1 MKNTS
6 ILILIFSLFALQL
19 VHATEV
25 DEAFLKAQIKSLEN
39 DQDASGAF
47 YPINCLDKAMTK
59 KCYSDASL
67 FFTGLIAESF
77 QDITHPAARSL
88 KTSTVK
94 YLAAQFKEQKGI
106 LRYYETRGKLYKI
119 VKPDVDDNGIVLS
132 ILMNYPELADQKL
145 IDNKLPELY
154 KNSVITNT
162 FTKKGSKPEVTY
174 SGKYLSTWMNPT
186 RPFFNDID
194 LVVNFNGL
202 LAFAKHNKRSAKK
215 DQIDLSGVCST
226 VNQLMDWSKEDNFD
240 DLISIRHWTK
250 RQPKNYSQWYPSK
263 YAVMYALVRAHIALG
278 EESCIK
284 ASYQLVRKHL
294 LTETFMGNIYDKA
307 LATAAY
313 ARVLDYENLPKD
325 DLGAMI
331 QKIHQDLARNNLG
344 VEPFFF
350 YGAVGYTGSIPMV
363 KTLLIEATATYLKT
377 ERVPASAELEEK
389 EFLKNILSEQMD
401 DGSFTALIIPSSP
414 LYNLFVIYM
423 YEYLGQTEIK
433 KPISKKLMEHV
444 FSMQKS
450 SGALAGYPE
459 GPDHVGISTAGY
471 VAGRII
477 GISEN
482 DPRMKKLQQR
492 IMEMGGPQKSDM
504 LTLPFLMI
512 FSLSPYQTNLNTSID
527 DLFLK
532 LNKTIPWVRVLIHP
546 VLNIISSNQ
555 TRILSQEKYPHQIFS
570 MPYEKYAKRQR
581 EPRKS
586 KNDKFINWASAS
598 LNPDGTLFDYTPTT
612 VPMLMALSNFPDKKA
627 IVAQGIKTIE
637 SFQKETRPGQLLQT
651 PGEASIAETFY
662 IANAMLDVG
671 HEHDHSSIRR
681 AEKYLMDHQMKSGG
695 WGFSKNS
702 VHFADSDDTS
712 NSMYFL
718 IRLDQARGKKIR
730 PEVFKALDWLL
741 TLQNSNGGF
750 GTWEKT
756 RNGLIGH
763 LINKVANKKGLVM
776 AESVFEHTAR
786 IVVCLSYLKDHSAKA
801 KKAYEDSYNW
811 LLAQQKKDG
820 SFAGTWFINY
830 MFSTSMA
837 MTALGTDLEKGDHAI
852 KKAIKY
858 LYRMQS
864 PDGGFGESPDSFL
877 EGKAVFLKNSSW
889 AQSGLIVSQLHT
901 LNMLTSCKYQPQ
913 MQSLL
918 ETTHLYLR
926 DEKDGW
932 LNHMDETWTA
942 VTFPKVEYLIYPYIQ
957 RLVPWQAY
965 NMHLT
970 SICN

>member
-6 ILILIFSLFALQL
+6 IFLLIFTLISFQNAYSI
-19 VHATEV
+19 EV
-25 DEAFLKAQIKSLEN
+25 DEDFLKAQISSLES
-39 DQDASGAF
+39 DQDANGAF

-59 KCYSDASL
+59 TCYVDASL

-77 QDITHPAARSL
+77 DEITHPRAKKLKRS
-88 KTSTVK
+88 TAE

-132 ILMNYPELADQKL
+132 ILMNYPELADQKV
-145 IDNKLPELY
+145 IAEKIPELY

-162 FTKKGSKPEVTY
+162 FTRKNSKAKETY
-174 SGKYLSTWMNPT
+174 TGKYLSTWVNPT

-202 LAFAKHNKRSAKK
+202 LAFAKHNKRSDKNS
-215 DQIDLSGVCST
+215 QIDLSGVCST
-226 VNQLMDWSKEDNFD
+226 VNQLIDWSKNDNFN
-240 DLISIRHWTK
+240 DLISIRNWTK

-263 YAVMYALVRAHIALG
+263 YAVIYALVRAHIALG
-278 EESCIK
+278 ADSCIES
-284 ASYQLVRKHL
+284 SYQLVRKHL
-294 LTETFMGNIYDKA
+294 LTETFEGNIYDKA

-313 ARVLDYENLPKD
+313 ARVLEFEGLPKA
-325 DLGAMI
+325 DLGEMI
-331 QKIHQDLARNNLG
+331 QKIHADLVANKLG
-344 VEPFFF
+344 KEPFFF
-350 YGAVGYTGSIPMV
+350 YGAVGYTGSIPMI

-377 ERVPASAELEEK
+377 ERAPAATEVEEK
-389 EFLKNILSEQMD
+389 EFLKKILAEQMD
-401 DGSFTALIIPSSP
+401 DGSFTALIRPSSP

-423 YEYLGQTEIK
+423 YEYLGLTEIK

-444 FSMQKS
+444 FSMQKT

-459 GPDHVGISTAGY
+459 GPDHAGISTAGY
-471 VAGRII
+471 VAARII
-477 GISEN
+477 GIPESN
-482 DPRMKKLQQR
+482 PRMKKLQQR
-492 IMEMGGPQKSDM
+492 ILELGGPQKSDM
-504 LTLPFLMI
+504 LTLPFLMM
-512 FSLSPYQTNLNTSID
+512 FSLAPVHTNLNQSVND
-527 DLFLK
+527 FFLK
-532 LNKTIPWVRVLIHP
+532 FSSHMPWVRVLIHP
-546 VLNIISSNQ
+546 VLYILSNHQ
-555 TRILSQEKYPHQIFS
+555 TRILSQDKYPHQIFKMS
-570 MPYEKYAKRQR
+570 YEKYAKR
-581 EPRKS
+581 KS
-586 KNDKFINWASAS
+586 IPKKEKNKEFINWAMES

-612 VPMLMALSNFPDKKA
+612 VPMLMALSTFPGKID
-627 IVAQGIKTIE
+627 IVAKGVKTIE
-637 SFQKETRPGQLLQT
+637 SFQEEIKPGQLLQT

-662 IANAMLDVG
+662 IANAMMDVG
-671 HEHDHSSIRR
+671 YEHDHSAIRR
-681 AEKYLMDHQMKSGG
+681 AEKYLMNHQMKSGG

-730 PEVFKALDWLL
+730 PEVYKALDWLL

-750 GTWEKT
+750 GTWERT
-756 RNGLIGH
+756 RNGMLGH
-763 LINKVANKKGLVM
+763 MINKLANKKGLVM

-786 IVVCLSYLKDHSAKA
+786 IVVCLSFLKDHSPKT

-837 MTALGTDLEKGDHAI
+837 MTALGTNPEKGHEAI
-852 KKAIKY
+852 KKAISY

-877 EGKAVFLKNSSW
+877 EGKAVFLNQSSW
-889 AQSGLIVSQLHT
+889 AQTGLIVSQLHT
-901 LNMLTSCKYQPQ
+901 LNAFTGCKYQPE
-913 MQSLL
+913 MKALM

-932 LNHMDETWTA
+932 TTKMDETWTA

-970 SICN
+970 SVCN